1 VISVR
6 DKLSVTEMRTN
17 TYDHYCSFLSAN
29 RNHITRRK
37 TFSSIDGGDVLVERL
52 HIIGGRRLSGKL
64 RVSGAKN
71 AVLKLM
77 AASLLANDVCIIQN
91 VPRIRDVDVMIQVLR
106 SIGVEVSWED
116 LSTLRLDPRQ
126 GVHYAPPDELVR
138 EMRASAQVMGPLLT
152 RSGKVKLFQPG
163 GCVIGQRP
171 IDLHLKGFQALG
183 AEVVEEHG
191 YVYVQAKKLKGNEI
205 HLDFP
210 SVGATENIMAA
221 AILAEGTTV
230 IRNAAKEPEIIE
242 EQNFYNRLGARIR
255 GAGTDMIRIEGVTRL
270 QPKQIEYSVIPD
282 RIEAGTYMLAAAIT
296 GGDIVLEEFIPEHL
310 EALIAKLREAGVEV
324 TTQEETVRVQV
335 TRPILATDIM
345 VLPYP
350 GFPTD
355 LQPQIAALLTVATG
369 TSVLTENVFAGRFR
383 YVDELVRMGA
393 NIRVEGRSAI
403 VKGVPRLTGASV
415 MAPDLRAGAALV
427 IAGLA
432 ADGDTLLEGVGYLD
446 RGYESMEVKLQTLGA
461 DIYRVNDRRSELK
474 AML

>member
-1 VISVR
+1 
-6 DKLSVTEMRTN
+6 M
-17 TYDHYCSFLSAN
+17 
-29 RNHITRRK
+29 
-37 TFSSIDGGDVLVERL
+37 ERL

-91 VPRIRDVDVMIQVLR
+91 VPRIRDVDVMIQVLI

-116 LSTLRLDPRQ
+116 QSTLRLDPRQ
-126 GVHYAPPDELVR
+126 GIHYAPPDELVR

-191 YVYVQAKKLKGNEI
+191 YVYGQAKKLKGNEI

-255 GAGTDMIRIEGVTRL
+255 GAGTDMIRIEGVSKL
-270 QPKQIEYSVIPD
+270 QPKPIEYSVIPD

-324 TTQEETVRVQV
+324 STQEETVRVRV
-335 TRPILATDIM
+335 TRPVSATDIM

-355 LQPQIAALLTVATG
+355 LQPQIAAMLTVANG
-369 TSVLTENVFAGRFR
+369 TSVLTENVFGGRFR

-461 DIYRVNDRRSELK
+461 DIYRVNDKISELK
-474 AML
+474 VMS